1 MIPIL
6 AGLWAF
12 VGVVALCWLV
22 WSRLHRFRPSRSQQ
36 RWEADSSAPTADADW
51 IYGDRGERK
60 LPGPRPTAEEAS
72 EARVIVADAER
83 KARDILAE
91 ADRVRREVEAE
102 LAAERADLALK
113 SKRLFEFLAN
123 TLEEVE
129 RAGAN
134 GSSAMTAHDLE
145 ELEAMHDQLSDT
157 E

>member
-12 VGVVALCWLV
+12 VGVVALCWLA
-22 WSRLHRFRPSRSQQ
+22 WSRRHSFRPSRSRQ
-36 RWEADSSAPTADADW
+36 RREADSSARNVDADW

-60 LPGPRPTAEEAS
+60 PRRPRPTAEEAS
-72 EARVIVADAER
+72 EAREIVADAER
-83 KARDILAE
+83 QARDILAE
-91 ADRVRREVEAE
+91 ADRVRKEVEAE

>member
-1 MIPIL
+1 VIPIL
-6 AGLWAF
+6 AGLWAV
-12 VGVVALCWLV
+12 VGVVALGWLA
-22 WSRLHRFRPSRSQQ
+22 WSRRHSFGPSRSRQ
-36 RWEADSSAPTADADW
+36 RREADSSARNVDADW

-60 LPGPRPTAEEAS
+60 PRRPRPTAGEAS
-72 EARVIVADAER
+72 EARAIVADAER
-83 KARDILAE
+83 KAGDILAE

-113 SKRLFEFLAN
+113 RERLFKFLAN

-129 RAGAN
+129 RAAAN
-134 GSSAMTAHDLE
+134 GSSPMTAHDLE

>member
-1 MIPIL
+1 VIPIL

-12 VGVVALCWLV
+12 VGVVALCWLA
-22 WSRLHRFRPSRSQQ
+22 WSRRHSFRPSRSRQ
-36 RWEADSSAPTADADW
+36 RREADSSARNVDADW

-60 LPGPRPTAEEAS
+60 PRRPRPTAEEGS
-72 EARVIVADAER
+72 EAREIVADAER

-91 ADRVRREVEAE
+91 ADRVRKEVEAE
-102 LAAERADLALK
+102 LAAERTDLALK

-134 GSSAMTAHDLE
+134 GSSTMTAHDLE